1 MSRAHPAL
9 IEIRREDLLSSVAA
23 SLISTLNAELMGRYP
38 EEGATHFRLDAEEVA
53 EGRGAFLVA
62 YVDGKPTGCGAIRR
76 LDADAAEIKRMY
88 VAADARGRGIGQAI
102 LTALEAESRR
112 LGVRRILL
120 ETGVRQQEA
129 LALYSKAGFH
139 PIPAYGEYVHSP
151 LSICMSKTLMI

>member
-1 MSRAHPAL
+1 MSRADPAS
-9 IEIRREDLLSSVAA
+9 IEIRRENIQSAIAA
-23 SLISTLNAELMGRYP
+23 SLIMALNAELTIRYP
-38 EEGATHFRLDAEEVA
+38 EEGATHFRLDGDEVA

-62 YVDGKPTGCGAIRR
+62 SIDGKPTGCGAIRR
-76 LDADAAEIKRMY
+76 LDADTAEVKRMY
-88 VAADARGRGIGQAI
+88 VAPDARGKGVGHAI

-129 LALYSKAGFH
+129 LALYSKVGFH